1 MKPANKK
8 QNSLSKNH
16 KIFYSL
22 FSFFMEYTHQSSWI
36 IPFIPLTVPMLIGVG
51 LLIFPTTTKNLRRMW
66 AFPSIFFLS
75 IVMILSVDLSIHQ
88 INNSFIYQYVWSWT
102 INNDLSLEFGYLI
115 DPLTSIMLILIT
127 TVGILVLIYSDNYM
141 SHDQGY
147 LRFFAYMSFFNTS
160 MLGLVTSSNLI
171 QIYIFWELVGM
182 CSYLLI
188 GFWFTRPIAANAC
201 QKAFV
206 TNRVGDFG
214 LLLGIL
220 GFYWITGSLEFGDL
234 FQIFNNLIYNNEV
247 NIFFVTL
254 CALLLF
260 CGSVA
265 KSAQFPLHVWLP
277 DAMEGPTPISALIH
291 AATMVAAGI
300 FLVARLLPLFI
311 VIPSIM
317 NVIAFIGIITVVLGA
332 TLALAQQDIKRNL
345 AYSTMSQLG
354 YMMLAL
360 GMGSYR
366 AALFHLIT
374 HAYSKAL
381 LFLGSGSI
389 IHSME
394 AIVGYS
400 PDKSQNMVLM
410 GGLTKHTPITKTTFL
425 IGTLSLCGIPPF
437 ACFWSKDEIL
447 NDSWLY
453 SPIFAIIACFTAG
466 LTAFYM
472 FRIYL
477 LVFEGYL
484 NVHFENFNGKKN
496 SSFYSISLWGKEG
509 KFFLKK
515 KMNLLALLTM
525 NNNKRTSVFRKKIYP
540 HRINRNM
547 KSITRRFIDMTYFG
561 TQKTASC
568 FYPHESDNTMLFSML
583 LLVLFTLFVGAI
595 GINFNQEGIDLDILS
610 KLLIPSI
617 DPLHQNSNNSTDWY
631 EFLANATFSVSFVF
645 FGIFIASFFYKPV
658 YSSLQ
663 NLNLLNLFEKNVPK
677 KIVAKIGNVIYDWSY
692 NRGYIDAFYGVSLI
706 VSVRKLAKLNSFFD
720 RQVID
725 GIPNGVG
732 ITSFFLGEAIKYVGG
747 GRISS
752 YILFFLFIFLVICYC
767 FFLFS

>member
-1 MKPANKK
+1 
-8 QNSLSKNH
+8 
-16 KIFYSL
+16 
-22 FSFFMEYTHQSSWI
+22 MEYTHQSSWI
-36 IPFIPLTVPMLIGVG
+36 IPFIPLPVPILIGVG
-51 LLIFPTTTKNLRRMW
+51 LLLFPTATKNLRRMW
-66 AFPSIFFLS
+66 AFPSIFLLM
-75 IVMILSVDLSIHQ
+75 IVMIFSIDLSIHQ
-88 INNSFIYQYVWSWT
+88 INNSSIYQYVWSWT
-102 INNDLSLEFGYLI
+102 IHNDLSLEFGYLI
-115 DPLTSIMLILIT
+115 DSLTSIMSILIT

-141 SHDQGY
+141 SHDRGY
-147 LRFFAYMSFFNTS
+147 LRFFTYLSFFNTS

-171 QIYIFWELVGM
+171 QVYIFWELVGM

-220 GFYWITGSLEFGDL
+220 GIYWITGSLEFRDL
-234 FQIFNNLIYNNEV
+234 FQIFNNLIYKNEV
-247 NIFFVTL
+247 NLFFVTL

-260 CGSVA
+260 CGSIA

-317 NVIAFIGIITVVLGA
+317 SGIAFIGILTVVLGA
-332 TLALAQQDIKRNL
+332 TLAIAQKDIKKNL

-400 PDKSQNMVLM
+400 PEKSQNMVLM
-410 GGLTKHTPITKTTFL
+410 GGLRKHAPITKTSFL

-453 SPIFAIIACFTAG
+453 SPIFAIIACSTAG

-484 NVHFENFNGKKN
+484 NVHFQNFNGKKN

-509 KFFLKK
+509 KKKLKNK
-515 KMNLLALLTM
+515 IHLVALLTM
-525 NNNKRTSVFRKKIYP
+525 NNTERTSFFRKRGYSR
-540 HRINRNM
+540 RINRNV
-547 KSITRRFIDMTYFG
+547 KSITRLFLDSTHFG
-561 TQKTASC
+561 TKNIPF

-583 LLVLFTLFVGAI
+583 ILVLFTFFVGSV
-595 GINFNQEGIDLDILS
+595 GISFSQEGMDLDILS

-617 DPLHQNSNNSTDWY
+617 DLLHPNSKNSVDWY
-631 EFLANATFSVSFVF
+631 EFFTNATFSVSIAF
-645 FGIFIASFFYKPV
+645 FGILIASFFYKPV
-658 YSSLQ
+658 FSSLQ
-663 NLNLLNLFEKNVPK
+663 NLNLFNLFQKSIPK
-677 KIVAKIGNVIYDWSY
+677 KRIADKIINVIYDWSY
-692 NRGYIDAFYGVSLI
+692 NRGYIDAFFEVSLI
-706 VSVRKLAKLNSFFD
+706 TSVRKLAKFNYFFD

-732 ITSFFLGEAIKYVGG
+732 ISSFFMGEVIKYVGG

-752 YILFFLFIFLVICYC
+752 YIFFFVLIFLVISYYI
-767 FFLFS
+767 FI

>member
-1 MKPANKK
+1 
-8 QNSLSKNH
+8 
-16 KIFYSL
+16 
-22 FSFFMEYTHQSSWI
+22 MEYTYQYSWI
-36 IPFIPLTVPMLIGVG
+36 IPFIPLPAPMLIGVG
-51 LLIFPTTTKNLRRMW
+51 LLLFPTATKNLRRMW
-66 AFPSIFFLS
+66 AFPSILLLS
-75 IVMILSVDLSIHQ
+75 IVMILSVYLSIQQ
-88 INNSFIYQYVWSWT
+88 INRSSIYQYVWSWT
-102 INNDLSLEFGYLI
+102 INNDFSLEFGYLI

-127 TVGILVLIYSDNYM
+127 TVGILVLFYSDNYM

-147 LRFFAYMSFFNTS
+147 LRFFAYLSFFNTS

-171 QIYIFWELVGM
+171 QIYIFWELVGV

-188 GFWFTRPIAANAC
+188 GFWFTRPIAATAC

-220 GFYWITGSLEFGDL
+220 GLYWITGSFEFRDL
-234 FQIFNNLIYNNEV
+234 FEIFNNLIYNSEV
-247 NIFFVTL
+247 NFLFVTL
-254 CALLLF
+254 CSFLLF
-260 CGSVA
+260 AGAVA

-311 VIPSIM
+311 IIPYIM
-317 NVIAFIGIITVVLGA
+317 NFISLIGIITVLLGA
-332 TLALAQQDIKRNL
+332 TLALAQKDIKRSL

-394 AIVGYS
+394 SIVGYS

-410 GGLTKHTPITKTTFL
+410 GGLKKHVPITKTAFL
-425 IGTLSLCGIPPF
+425 VGTLSLCGIPPL

-447 NDSWLY
+447 NDSWFY
-453 SPIFAIIACFTAG
+453 SPIFAIIACSTAG

-472 FRIYL
+472 FRVYL
-477 LVFEGYL
+477 LTFEGHL
-484 NVHFENFNGKKN
+484 NVQFQNYSGQKS
-496 SSFYSISLWGKEG
+496 SSFYSISLWGKEIP
-509 KFFLKK
+509 KTSKK
-515 KMNLLALLTM
+515 KFRLLTLLAMDNNERASFFWDKTYPIDGNLKNIISPFLTTIHF
-525 NNNKRTSVFRKKIYP
+525 RTKNAFS
-540 HRINRNM
+540 
-547 KSITRRFIDMTYFG
+547 
-561 TQKTASC
+561 
-568 FYPHESDNTMLFSML
+568 YPHESDNTMIFPIF

-595 GINFNQEGIDLDILS
+595 GISFNQDGSDLDILS
-610 KLLIPSI
+610 KLLNSSI
-617 DPLHQNSNNSTDWY
+617 NLLHKNSNNSLNWEEFVTNASLSLSIAFLGI
-631 EFLANATFSVSFVF
+631 FLATLS
-645 FGIFIASFFYKPV
+645 YKPI

-663 NLNLLNLFEKNVPK
+663 NLNLLNSVVKRTPNRVLREK
-677 KIVAKIGNVIYDWSY
+677 IINVIYDWSY
-692 NRGYIDAFYGVSLI
+692 NRGYIDALYTKSLTEGI
-706 VSVRKLAKLNSFFD
+706 RGLSELTHFLD
-720 RQVID
+720 RRGID
-725 GIPNGVG
+725 GITNGFALA
-732 ITSFFLGEAIKYVGG
+732 SLFLGEGIKYVGS

-752 YILFFLFIFLVICYC
+752 YLLLYLVFVLIFLFFYPSSF
-767 FFLFS
+767 

>member
-1 MKPANKK
+1 
-8 QNSLSKNH
+8 
-16 KIFYSL
+16 
-22 FSFFMEYTHQSSWI
+22 MEHTYPYAWI
-36 IPFIPLTVPMLIGVG
+36 IPFVPLPVPILIGVG
-51 LLIFPTTTKNLRRMW
+51 LLLFPTAIKNLRRMW
-66 AFPSIFFLS
+66 AFPSILLLS
-75 IVMILSVDLSIHQ
+75 IVMIFSVDLSIQQ
-88 INNSFIYQYVWSWT
+88 INSNSIYQYVWSWT
-102 INNDLSLEFGYLI
+102 INNDFSLEFGHLI

-127 TVGILVLIYSDNYM
+127 TVGSMVLIYSDNYM

-147 LRFFAYMSFFNTS
+147 LRFFAYMNFFNTS

-206 TNRVGDFG
+206 TNRIGDFG
-214 LLLGIL
+214 LFLGIL
-220 GFYWITGSLEFGDL
+220 GLYWITGSFEFRDL
-234 FQIFNNLIYNNEV
+234 FEIFNNLSYNNELNFV
-247 NIFFVTL
+247 FVTL
-254 CALLLF
+254 CVFLLF
-260 CGSVA
+260 FGAVA

-311 VIPSIM
+311 GIPYIM
-317 NVIAFIGIITVVLGA
+317 NVISFISIITVLLGA
-332 TLALAQQDIKRNL
+332 TFALAQKDIKKSL

-360 GMGSYR
+360 GMGSYQ

-410 GGLTKHTPITKTTFL
+410 GGLTKHVPITKIAFL
-425 IGTLSLCGIPPF
+425 LGTLSICGIPPL

-447 NDSWLY
+447 NDTWLY
-453 SPIFAIIACFTAG
+453 SPLFAMMACSTAG

-477 LVFEGYL
+477 LTFEGHL
-484 NVHFENFNGKKN
+484 SVHFQNYSGKQMRM
-496 SSFYSISLWGKEG
+496 SSLYSISLWGKEG
-509 KFFLKK
+509 KKMNKK
-515 KMNLLALLTM
+515 KRSLVNLLTM
-525 NNNKRTSVFRKKIYP
+525 NNNERASFFSNKTYQYQIDSTLKKMTQP
-540 HRINRNM
+540 F
-547 KSITRRFIDMTYFG
+547 ITITHL
-561 TQKTASC
+561 KTC
-568 FYPHESDNTMLFSML
+568 KKKTLLYPHESDNTMLFS
-583 LLVLFTLFVGAI
+583 LLVLGLFTLFVGSI
-595 GINFNQEGIDLDILS
+595 GLPLNQEGTDLDILS
-610 KLLIPSI
+610 KWLTPSI
-617 DPLHQNSNNSTDWY
+617 NLLHKNLTNSADWY
-631 EFLANATFSVSFVF
+631 EFVINAILSVSIAC
-645 FGIFIASFFYKPV
+645 FGILIASFLYKPS

-663 NLNLLNLFEKNVPK
+663 NLNLINSFFKKGPK
-677 KIVAKIGNVIYDWSY
+677 RFFGDKLINIIYSWSY
-692 NRGYIDAFYGVSLI
+692 NRGYIDAFYATSFTKGIRGFAELTH
-706 VSVRKLAKLNSFFD
+706 FFD
-720 RQVID
+720 RRVID
-725 GIPNGVG
+725 GITNAVG
-732 ITSFFLGEAIKYVGG
+732 IISFFVGEGIKYVGG

-752 YILFFLFIFLVICYC
+752 YLFLYLYFVFIFCCIN
-767 FFLFS
+767 FFVFKYF

>member
-1 MKPANKK
+1 
-8 QNSLSKNH
+8 
-16 KIFYSL
+16 
-22 FSFFMEYTHQSSWI
+22 MEYTYQYSWI
-36 IPFIPLTVPMLIGVG
+36 IPFIPVIIPMLIGVG
-51 LLIFPTTTKNLRRMW
+51 LLLFPKATKNLRRMW
-66 AFPSIFFLS
+66 AFPSVLLLS
-75 IVMILSVDLSIHQ
+75 IVMIFSANLSIQQ
-88 INNSFIYQYVWSWT
+88 INNSYIYQYVWSWT
-102 INNDLSLEFGYLI
+102 INNDFSLEFSYLI
-115 DPLTSIMLILIT
+115 DPLTSIMLILVT
-127 TVGILVLIYSDNYM
+127 TVGIMVLIYSDNYM

-171 QIYIFWELVGM
+171 QIYIFWELVGV

-188 GFWFTRPIAANAC
+188 GFWFTRTIAANAC

-220 GFYWITGSLEFGDL
+220 GLYWITGSFEFRDL
-234 FQIFNNLIYNNEV
+234 FEIFNSLIYNNEV
-247 NIFFVTL
+247 HFLFVTL
-254 CALLLF
+254 CAFLLF
-260 CGSVA
+260 SGAIA
-265 KSAQFPLHVWLP
+265 KSAQFPLHIWLP

-300 FLVARLLPLFI
+300 FLVARLLPLFM
-311 VIPSIM
+311 VIPYIM
-317 NVIAFIGIITVVLGA
+317 NIIALIGIITLLLGA
-332 TLALAQQDIKRNL
+332 TLALAQKDIKRSL

-360 GMGSYR
+360 GIGSYR

-410 GGLTKHTPITKTTFL
+410 GGLIKHVPITKTAFL
-425 IGTLSLCGIPPF
+425 LGILSLCGIPPL

-453 SPIFAIIACFTAG
+453 SPIFAIIAFSTAG

-477 LVFEGYL
+477 LTFEGSL
-484 NVHFENFNGKKN
+484 NVNFQKN
-496 SSFYSISLWGKEG
+496 SGKTNNSFYSICLWGKDKEG
-509 KFFLKK
+509 KKIIKK
-515 KMNLLALLTM
+515 DFRLLSLLTM
-525 NNNKRTSVFRKKIYP
+525 NNNERISFLGKKTYPIDINIRKMTRP
-540 HRINRNM
+540 F
-547 KSITRRFIDMTYFG
+547 ITIAHFDIKNTF
-561 TQKTASC
+561 S
-568 FYPHESDNTMLFSML
+568 YPHESDSTMLFPM
-583 LLVLFTLFVGAI
+583 LVLGIFTLFVGAI
-595 GINFNQEGIDLDILS
+595 GIPMNQQGMDFDILS
-610 KLLIPSI
+610 KLLTPAII
-617 DPLHQNSNNSTDWY
+617 YQNSNNSVDWY
-631 EFLANATFSVSFVF
+631 EFVTNASFSLSIAYI
-645 FGIFIASFFYKPV
+645 GIFIASFLYKPV

-663 NLNLLNLFEKNVPK
+663 NLNFRNSFLKSVPNRILWEK
-677 KIVAKIGNVIYDWSY
+677 IINVIYDWSY
-692 NRGYIDAFYGVSLI
+692 NRGYIDVFYAISLNNGI
-706 VSVRKLAKLNSFFD
+706 RGLAQLTDFFD
-720 RQVID
+720 KRVIE
-725 GIPNGVG
+725 GITNRVG
-732 ITSFFLGEAIKYVGG
+732 ITSFFVGEGIKYIGG

-752 YILFFLFIFLVICYC
+752 YLLLYLFYVFIFLFIFI
-767 FFLFS
+767 F

>member
-1 MKPANKK
+1 
-8 QNSLSKNH
+8 
-16 KIFYSL
+16 
-22 FSFFMEYTHQSSWI
+22 MEYTYQYSWI
-36 IPFIPLTVPMLIGVG
+36 IPFIPLPVPILIGVG
-51 LLIFPTTTKNLRRMW
+51 LLLFPTATKNLRRMW
-66 AFPSIFFLS
+66 AFPSILLLS
-75 IVMILSVDLSIHQ
+75 IVMILSVYLSIQQ
-88 INNSFIYQYVWSWT
+88 INRSSIYQYVGSWT
-102 INNDLSLEFGYLI
+102 INNDFSLEFGYLI

-127 TVGILVLIYSDNYM
+127 TVGILVLFYSDNYM

-147 LRFFAYMSFFNTS
+147 LRFFAYLSFFNTS

-171 QIYIFWELVGM
+171 QIYIFWELVGV

-188 GFWFTRPIAANAC
+188 GFWFTRPIAATAC

-220 GFYWITGSLEFGDL
+220 GLYWVTGSFEFRDL
-234 FQIFNNLIYNNEV
+234 FEISNNLIYNNEV
-247 NIFFVTL
+247 NFLFITL
-254 CALLLF
+254 CSFLLF
-260 CGSVA
+260 AGAVA

-311 VIPSIM
+311 IIPYIM
-317 NVIAFIGIITVVLGA
+317 GFISLTGIITVLLGA
-332 TLALAQQDIKRNL
+332 TLALAQKDIKRSL

-394 AIVGYS
+394 SIVGYS

-410 GGLTKHTPITKTTFL
+410 GGLKKHVPITKTAFL
-425 IGTLSLCGIPPF
+425 VGTLSLCGIPPL

-447 NDSWLY
+447 NDSWFY
-453 SPIFAIIACFTAG
+453 SPIFAIIACSTAG

-472 FRIYL
+472 FRVYL
-477 LVFEGYL
+477 LTFEGHL
-484 NVHFENFNGKKN
+484 NVQFQNYSGKKS
-496 SSFYSISLWGKEG
+496 SSFYSISLWGKEISKNSEK
-509 KFFLKK
+509 KFPLLVAMDNNERASFFWNKTYQIDDNVKKTLNPFLTTTNFPTK
-515 KMNLLALLTM
+515 NTF
-525 NNNKRTSVFRKKIYP
+525 S
-540 HRINRNM
+540 
-547 KSITRRFIDMTYFG
+547 
-561 TQKTASC
+561 
-568 FYPHESDNTMLFSML
+568 YPHESDDTMIFPIF

-595 GINFNQEGIDLDILS
+595 GIPFNQDGSDLDILS
-610 KLLIPSI
+610 KLLNPAINL
-617 DPLHQNSNNSTDWY
+617 LHQNSNNSGNW
-631 EFLANATFSVSFVF
+631 EEFVINASSSLSIAFLGIFLATLL
-645 FGIFIASFFYKPV
+645 YKPI

-663 NLNLLNLFEKNVPK
+663 NLNLLNSVVK
-677 KIVAKIGNVIYDWSY
+677 KTYNRALWDKIINVIYNWSY
-692 NRGYIDAFYGVSLI
+692 NRGYIDALYTKSLTGGI
-706 VSVRKLAKLNSFFD
+706 RGLAELTHFFD
-720 RQVID
+720 RRVID
-725 GIPNGVG
+725 GITNGVG
-732 ITSFFLGEAIKYVGG
+732 FASFFLGEGIKYVGV

-752 YILFFLFIFLVICYC
+752 YLLLYLGFVLIFLLIY
-767 FFLFS
+767 FQY